1 MLLMRYYPRRPPV
14 PRTFSSMKLHLLT
27 ASLFL
32 ACTLTQ
38 AAEPPIPKPLEKQVG
53 HLVELLKDSYATG
66 YPEAT
71 LVQTLNTGE
80 ESEVTFAVFTIE
92 GYGMGNNYSQYL
104 AAFTPEENEEGVK
117 HFSLLDVI
125 RIGGDSWRSI
135 DKLDAKLVSDPAG
148 EQTLIDIPVLE
159 NTDSD
164 APNFPSKAGVIH
176 LSLDGSQSIRLVE
189 LK

>member
-1 MLLMRYYPRRPPV
+1 
-14 PRTFSSMKLHLLT
+14 MKLHLLT

-38 AAEPPIPKPLEKQVG
+38 AAEPPVPKPLEEQVG
-53 HLVELLKDSYATG
+53 HLVALLKDSYATG

-80 ESEVTFAVFTIE
+80 DSEVTLAVFTIE
-92 GYGMGNNYSQYL
+92 GFGMGNNYSQYL
-104 AAFTPEENEEGVK
+104 AAFTPEENEEGVQ

-135 DKLDAKLVSDPAG
+135 DKLDARLVSDPSG

-164 APNFPSKAGVIH
+164 APNFPSKAATIH